1 MDSTT
6 SAIIIAILVALLVST
21 IVYLTHLVRVIRQS
35 RRQQSSTPSGLES
48 TDISGQINVPD
59 ITIKDASEMDGLGVQ
74 KEAAKQKK
82 DTDSS
87 EGNNKEHLLSNL
99 TDTSIVSDSPSTV
112 SRENLVRVNEITDS
126 ANVSK
131 LEALASASK
140 LPQKIPPPCPY
151 KGKIPCTCQQA
162 RGSMDL
168 LRHHNN
174 PSHTYPRT
182 MQSTSSFSSG
192 RHSTSAI
199 DRVQYSDGKDKVHQW
214 IAYSPS
220 ISQRNGKLPNHHEED
235 DDDQPIINHLNTGSK
250 EDSIPLSNPRS
261 RTRPSS
267 PLSPHRTTTSS
278 IVYPNQTFSDHH
290 RLAAH
295 QNINTFAYSPSWPNM
310 PFYYAPAHLMAPNSP
325 SHKSRVGH
333 LARKSEDY
341 YQQRV
346 V

>member
-21 IVYLTHLVRVIRQS
+21 IVYLTHLVRVLRQN

-48 TDISGQINVPD
+48 TDISDQRNVPD
-59 ITIKDASEMDGLGVQ
+59 ITVKDASELDGLGLQ
-74 KEAAKQKK
+74 NEAAEEKK
-82 DTDSS
+82 DTDTS
-87 EGNNKEHLLSNL
+87 ENVKEQLLSNL
-99 TDTSIVSDSPSTV
+99 TDTSIESDSPSTV
-112 SRENLVRVNEITDS
+112 SRENIVRVNDITKS
-126 ANVSK
+126 ASVSK

-140 LPQKIPPPCPY
+140 LHHKIPPPCPY
-151 KGKIPCTCQQA
+151 KGKLSCSCQQT

-168 LRHHNN
+168 LRHHHN

-182 MQSTSSFSSG
+182 MQSASSFSSG

-214 IAYSPS
+214 ISYSPS
-220 ISQRNGKLPNHHEED
+220 MSQRNGRLPNHHEED
-235 DDDQPIINHLNTGSK
+235 DDDQPIINQLKTASK
-250 EDSIPLSNPRS
+250 EDSIPMSNPRS
-261 RTRPSS
+261 RTRPTS
-267 PLSPHRTTTSS
+267 PLSPHRTTTPS

-295 QNINTFAYSPSWPNM
+295 QNINNFAYSPSWPNM
-310 PFYYAPAHLMAPNSP
+310 PFYYAPTHLTASNS
-325 SHKSRVGH
+325 SSQKGRVGH